1 MRLGEAREI
10 LGVDPSATPD
20 EVKKI
25 YRRLCI
31 REHPDK
37 SDAADATERFQN
49 IQDAWTCCQAAE
61 EAGAWSDDDF
71 GDSDDDDDGMYADE
85 DMAMELFA
93 QMFGAAMF
101 GGGRAGP
108 MFGGAGGFPF
118 GGFPFPGGFPGDG
131 PGGGGPGGG
140 RRRPGGG
147 PMPSTRGAP
156 MPGATWANGH
166 WKECDCENCRAERAD
181 ERRRERM
188 REEHARRQESRR
200 QSEAEAERRRSK
212 SQQHGGD
219 ERRQGRRRG
228 VVVVVVAANGRRIL
242 GAAGA
247 ALRDVPHRG
256 QRRVFRGQV
265 RCAILAQ
272 FCAILRSSGAIYSD
286 LPPLQVRAR
295 GADLLG
301 SAESDAEEGARD
313 AVVRGG
319 AVEPLGRLHE
329 TRAVRRRAIRRNS
342 AQFCAI
348 LRNSSDVPAPRQ
360 VRRRAERRRGRR
372 QDFAQLAE
380 GARPAGRRARRP
392 GRPRRRGGGV

>member
-140 RRRPGGG
+140 GGG
-147 PMPSTRGAP
+147 
-156 MPGATWANGH
+156 
-166 WKECDCENCRAERAD
+166 
-181 ERRRERM
+181 
-188 REEHARRQESRR
+188 
-200 QSEAEAERRRSK
+200 
-212 SQQHGGD
+212 
-219 ERRQGRRRG
+219 
-228 VVVVVVAANGRRIL
+228 
-242 GAAGA
+242 
-247 ALRDVPHRG
+247 
-256 QRRVFRGQV
+256 
-265 RCAILAQ
+265 
-272 FCAILRSSGAIYSD
+272 
-286 LPPLQVRAR
+286 R
-295 GADLLG
+295 GAD
-301 SAESDAEEGARD
+301 AVDA
-313 AVVRGG
+313 
-319 AVEPLGRLHE
+319 
-329 TRAVRRRAIRRNS
+329 RRAAAGGDVGHRPLEGVR
-342 AQFCAI
+342 
-348 LRNSSDVPAPRQ
+348 LRELP
-360 VRRRAERRRGRR
+360 
-372 QDFAQLAE
+372 
-380 GARPAGRRARRP
+380 RRARR
-392 GRPRRRGGGV
+392 RAAARADARGARAPAGVAAPVRS

>member
-131 PGGGGPGGG
+131 PGGGGGGGGG

-212 SQQHGGD
+212 SQHGGD
-219 ERRQGRRRG
+219 ERRQR
-228 VVVVVVAANGRRIL
+228 AAR
-242 GAAGA
+242 ASSSSSSPQTAGA
-247 ALRDVPHRG
+247 SSAQQAPRCET
-256 QRRVFRGQV
+256 FRTEGN
-265 RCAILAQ
+265 AAFSAGKYAAQ
-272 FCAILRSSGAIYSD
+272 L
-286 LPPLQVRAR
+286 
-295 GADLLG
+295 
-301 SAESDAEEGARD
+301 
-313 AVVRGG
+313 
-319 AVEPLGRLHE
+319 
-329 TRAVRRRAIRRNS
+329 RRNS
-342 AQFCAI
+342 GAI
-348 LRNSSDVPAPRQ
+348 LRNSAQSFRPASSSTGTRT
-360 VRRRAERRRGRR
+360 RRRPTRRR
-372 QDFAQLAE
+372 
-380 GARPAGRRARRP
+380 
-392 GRPRRRGGGV
+392 